1 MFQINKRKQHV
12 KNKTPSLGVW
22 LSLANPALAEILG
35 RVGYDF
41 AIIDNE
47 HELSE
52 PNVSYKL
59 NRDNLWD
66 FVV

>member
-1 MFQINKRKQHV
+1 MFQTNKRKQRV
-12 KNKTPSLGVW
+12 KNNTPSLGMW
-22 LSLANPALAEILG
+22 LSLANPALAEISG

-52 PNVSYKL
+52 PNVSYEPA
-59 NRDNLWD
+59 REIPWA